1 MIEGVIVPKKNIL
14 IVEDER
20 ISAEYLKEIVQEVG
34 YDVVDICD
42 KGADAIKSAI
52 HYKPDL
58 IFMDIMLKDNISGS
72 EAALKISSMIDTKII
87 FLTAYSDEEMLEYA
101 IDSGAVNYLIKPY
114 REEQILAALKV
125 ALRQSTYKEE
135 QSEVELQCN
144 YKCNLK
150 NGKLYQFSSEV
161 PLKEKKLK
169 IIALLCKNIDQTVP
183 YKQIIDTIYSKEA
196 KLSALR
202 TLISRLNKKLNYN
215 LVENVSGTGYKISSK
230 SSYS

>member
-1 MIEGVIVPKKNIL
+1 MSEKNIL

-20 ISAEYLKEIVQEVG
+20 ISAEYLKEIVQDAG
-34 YDVVDICD
+34 YNVVDICD
-42 KGADAIKSAI
+42 KGADAIKSAL
-52 HYKPDL
+52 HNKPDL

-125 ALRQSTYKEE
+125 ALRQSSYKEE
-135 QSEVELQCN
+135 QDEIELQCN

-150 NGKLYQFSSEV
+150 SGKLYQFSNEV

-169 IIALLCKNIDQTVP
+169 IITLLCKNVDQTVP
-183 YKQIIDTIYSKEA
+183 YKQIINTAYDKEA

-202 TLISRLNKKLNYN
+202 TLISRLNKKLNYT
-215 LVENVSGTGYKISSK
+215 LVENVSGIGYKISSK
-230 SSYS
+230 DS